1 MSFQMLKEDR
11 EKLIEN
17 SISKTAPDF
26 EAIKAKQ
33 EAFLAAFADGFGDW
47 PIALAPNTN
56 KDQSEVQDQSED
68 LKAIKNKLFDFQE
81 QFEKL
86 KS

>member
-33 EAFLAAFADGFGDW
+33 EAFLAAFADGFVNL
-47 PIALAPNTN
+47 PIAFAPNTN
-56 KDQSEVQDQSED
+56 KDQSELQDQSED
-68 LKAIKNKLFDFQE
+68 LKAIKNKLSDLQE
-81 QFEKL
+81 QL
-86 KS
+86 D